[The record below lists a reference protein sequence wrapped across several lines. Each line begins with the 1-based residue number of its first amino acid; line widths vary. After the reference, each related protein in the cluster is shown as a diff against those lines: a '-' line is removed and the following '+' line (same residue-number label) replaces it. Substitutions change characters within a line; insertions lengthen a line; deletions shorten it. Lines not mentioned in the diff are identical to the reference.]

1 MTTARASR
9 NGVVDAPTAVRSFG
23 LTDRGRVRADNEDQF
38 LIAELTKTMRI
49 AQTSLSEPLVEQG
62 AEQGHVFLVA
72 DGMGGHAA
80 GEKASALAIAAV
92 EQFTVN
98 QLKWFFRP
106 DGPDAQ
112 RVLADFQAALQQAD
126 SRIIEAQAGNP
137 QLKGMGTTLT
147 MAYQLNW
154 QLCVVHVGDS
164 RAYVYR
170 DGDLHQ
176 LTHDHTLTAH
186 LVRIGQL
193 RPEEAQRH
201 QLRKVITNV
210 VGGDTV
216 GIQVEAQALELQP
229 RDRILL
235 CSDGL
240 TEMLTNDE
248 ISAVLDALDDPESA
262 CTTLVE
268 RANDAGGRDNVTV
281 IVAAFDSSAA
291 Q

>member
-1 MTTARASR
+1 MATVHDSR
-9 NGVVDAPTAVRSFG
+9 NAVEAPVRVRAFG
-23 LTDRGRVRADNEDQF
+23 ITDRGRVRANNEDQF

-49 AQTSLSEPLVEQG
+49 CQTSLSEPLAEHG

-80 GEKASALAIAAV
+80 GEKASALAVAAI
-92 EQFTVN
+92 EQFTLN

-112 RVLADFQAALQQAD
+112 RVLGDFQAALQQAD
-126 SRIIEAQAGNP
+126 SRIIEAQAENP

-154 QLCVVHVGDS
+154 QLCVLHVGDS
-164 RAYVYR
+164 RAYVFR
-170 DGDLHQ
+170 DGELHQ

-186 LVRIGQL
+186 LVRMGQL
-193 RPEEAQRH
+193 KPEDAERH

-210 VGGDTV
+210 VGGDQV
-216 GIQVEAQALELQP
+216 GIQVEAQALDLQP
-229 RDRILL
+229 GDRVLL

-240 TEMLTNDE
+240 TEMCANDE
-248 ISAVLDALDDPESA
+248 IAAVLDGLDDPEGA
-262 CTTLVE
+262 CTALVE
-268 RANDAGGRDNVTV
+268 RANDAGGRDNITV
-281 IVAAFDSSAA
+281 LVAAF
-291 Q
+291 

>member
-1 MTTARASR
+1 MATVHDSR
-9 NGVVDAPTAVRSFG
+9 NAVDAPVRVRSFG
-23 LTDRGRVRADNEDQF
+23 ITHRGRVRANNEDQF

-49 AQTSLSEPLVEQG
+49 CQTSLSEPLAEHG

-80 GEKASALAIAAV
+80 GEKASALAVAAI
-92 EQFTVN
+92 EQFTLN

-112 RVLADFQAALQQAD
+112 RVLGAFQAALQQAD
-126 SRIIEAQAGNP
+126 SRIIEAQAENP

-154 QLCVVHVGDS
+154 QLCVLHVGDS
-164 RAYVYR
+164 RAYVFR

-176 LTHDHTLTAH
+176 LTQDHTLTAH
-186 LVRIGQL
+186 LVRMGQL
-193 RPEEAQRH
+193 KPEEAERH

-210 VGGDTV
+210 VGGDKV
-216 GIQVEAQALELQP
+216 GIQVEAQALDVQP
-229 RDRILL
+229 GDRVLL

-248 ISAVLDALDDPESA
+248 IAAVLEGLDDPESV

-268 RANDAGGRDNVTV
+268 RANDAGGRDNITV
-281 IVAAFDSSAA
+281 IVAAF
-291 Q
+291 